1 MNLTVIGL
9 EILRSFD
16 FENHS
21 FVGEFFFLRYFLL
34 SIVFWWG
41 FCECGRVFRW
51 FMLRSEVSKQDKR
64 IRPH

>member
-21 FVGEFFFLRYFLL
+21 FVGEFFFKDIFFCRLFFGG
-34 SIVFWWG
+34 VFVNVEG
-41 FCECGRVFRW
+41 SFVGLCFVPRFRN
-51 FMLRSEVSKQDKR
+51 RTRE
-64 IRPH
+64 